1 MHTIKEAI
9 IVEGTYDQIRLSN
22 FLDAVIIKTNGFTI
36 FKDKKKIET
45 IKTLANKTGIVILT
59 DSDSAGFKI
68 RNFVKQSV
76 TEGNVKHAY
85 IPDIIG
91 KEKRKTEPSKEGLL
105 GVEGIS
111 DDIILDALR
120 VAGCELDGKT
130 DDEIS
135 KRPITKADLFILG
148 LSGGN
153 ESNKKRNAL
162 CIALG
167 LPSKISANMLIS
179 VLNKLMSYEQLCD
192 WVNNLES
199 E

>member
-36 FKDKKKIET
+36 FKDKNKIET
-45 IKTLANKTGIVILT
+45 IKTLAKKTGIVILT
-59 DSDSAGFKI
+59 DSDTAGFKI
-68 RNFVKQSV
+68 RNFIKQSIND
-76 TEGNVKHAY
+76 GDVKHAY
-85 IPDIIG
+85 IPDILG

-105 GVEGIS
+105 GVEGFS
-111 DDIILDALR
+111 DDIILEALR
-120 VAGCELDGKT
+120 ISGCELDGKS
-130 DDEIS
+130 DNNFN
-135 KRPITKADLFILG
+135 KRPITKADLFVLG

-162 CIALG
+162 CTALE

-179 VLNKLMSYEQLCD
+179 VLNKLMSYEQLSH
-192 WVNNLES
+192 WVDNLKS